1 MEYAEFV
8 FAQDKKI
15 SSYVRQ
21 LVEWGHT
28 NDIDSIKGS
37 IPSMYEMTD
46 PTIEAINNI
55 MDTKM
60 YYNEEKSALLND
72 KIQLYSDFMLLAIV
86 LSVVMSICAAF
97 SKKCY

>member
-1 MEYAEFV
+1 
-8 FAQDKKI
+8 
-15 SSYVRQ
+15 
-21 LVEWGHT
+21 
-28 NDIDSIKGS
+28 
-37 IPSMYEMTD
+37 MYEMTD